1 MKKGILL
8 LLLISSLFADAQS
21 LKDALYGGKLKNQPG
36 TVVRKGDDLAKLEA
50 EKREAEQKVID
61 SLRADSVTKA
71 LAVLAADSA
80 RLADSGT
87 VVTTAVPTDSA
98 MSAGL
103 AGNKPVASNSV
114 SQNSAT
120 AAPSE
125 TAEKPNEGAAP
136 AEKAVD
142 PKDNNALLKAY
153 MEGIITTLKSEV
165 LSSKKVK
172 DGSYYVLVSYAIET
186 DGQLN
191 ITDVFV
197 SPENDFMQK
206 QIKERLALET
216 PKLNPVL
223 SSSGKARKVN
233 KKYNFTLV
241 KE

>member
-50 EKREAEQKVID
+50 EKRESEQKIID

-87 VVTTAVPTDSA
+87 VVTTALPTDSA

-103 AGNKPVASNSV
+103 ADNKPVASSSV

-125 TAEKPNEGAAP
+125 TAEEPNEGEAP

>member
-8 LLLISSLFADAQS
+8 LLLISSFFADAQS
-21 LKDALYGGKLKNQPG
+21 LKEALYGGKLKNQPG
-36 TVVRKGDDLAKLEA
+36 TVIRKGDDLARLEA
-50 EKREAEQKVID
+50 EKREAEQKALD

-71 LAVLAADSA
+71 VAALPADSA
-80 RLADSGT
+80 RTADSA
-87 VVTTAVPTDSA
+87 TAVMNETLPA
-98 MSAGL
+98 A
-103 AGNKPVASNSV
+103 KPVATGSTAPNSV
-114 SQNSAT
+114 T
-120 AAPSE
+120 AAPPGE
-125 TAEKPNEGAAP
+125 TAKEPNEGEAP
-136 AEKAVD
+136 AEKAVN

-153 MEGIITTLKSEV
+153 MDGIVTTLKSEV

-186 DGQLN
+186 DGQLT

-206 QIKERLALET
+206 QIKERLALDT
-216 PKLNPVL
+216 PRLNPVL
-223 SSSGKARKVN
+223 SGSGKARKVN

>member
-8 LLLISSLFADAQS
+8 LLLISSHFADAQS
-21 LKDALYGGKLKNQPG
+21 LKDALYGGRLKNQPG
-36 TVVRKGDDLAKLEA
+36 TVIRKGDDLAKLEA

-61 SLRADSVTKA
+61 SLRADSVTKVMA
-71 LAVLAADSA
+71 ALAADSA
-80 RLADSGT
+80 RMADSAT
-87 VVTTAVPTDSA
+87 VVTTAVSSDSA
-98 MSAGL
+98 QIATVT
-103 AGNKPVASNSV
+103 GNKPVATSSV
-114 SQNSAT
+114 SQNSIT

-125 TAEKPNEGAAP
+125 TVEEPKEGEAP

-153 MEGIITTLKSEV
+153 MDGIVTTLKSEV

-197 SPENDFMQK
+197 SPENEFMQK
-206 QIKERLALET
+206 QIKERLALDT

>member
-1 MKKGILL
+1 MKKGIFL
-8 LLLISSLFADAQS
+8 LLLISSLFAADAQS

-50 EKREAEQKVID
+50 EKKEAELRVVD
-61 SLRADSVTKA
+61 SLRTDS
-71 LAVLAADSA
+71 LAKLTAKIAADSA
-80 RLADSGT
+80 GRTDSVLITSIATGDT
-87 VVTTAVPTDSA
+87 TMQANATATTA
-98 MSAGL
+98 
-103 AGNKPVASNSV
+103 
-114 SQNSAT
+114 
-120 AAPSE
+120 SE
-125 TAEKPNEGAAP
+125 GTEAIKEAEAP
-136 AEKAVD
+136 AENAVD

-153 MEGIITTLKSEV
+153 MDGLVTTFKSEV

-172 DGSYYVLVSYAIET
+172 NGSYYVLVSYAIET
-186 DGQLN
+186 DGQLA

>member
-87 VVTTAVPTDSA
+87 VVTTAVPADST
-98 MSAGL
+98 MNAGL
-103 AGNKPVASNSV
+103 AGNKPVATSSV
-114 SQNSAT
+114 SQNSVT

-125 TAEKPNEGAAP
+125 TAESPNEGESP

-153 MEGIITTLKSEV
+153 MDGIITTLKFEV

-206 QIKERLALET
+206 QIKERLALDT

>member
-21 LKDALYGGKLKNQPG
+21 LKEALYGGKLKNQPG
-36 TVVRKGDDLAKLEA
+36 TVIRKGDDLAKLQA
-50 EKREAEQKVID
+50 EKLEDEKRA
-61 SLRADSVTKA
+61 ADSV
-71 LAVLAADSA
+71 LQADSMA
-80 RLADSGT
+80 KA
-87 VVTTAVPTDSA
+87 VTSLPTDSLA
-98 MSAGL
+98 KATVGVSRDSA
-103 AGNKPVASNSV
+103 AVATVRKENT
-114 SQNSAT
+114 T
-120 AAPSE
+120 AAVTPVSE
-125 TAEKPNEGAAP
+125 TNSTVAAGETAGEVNSGEGAA
-136 AEKAVD
+136 EKAEG
-142 PKDNNALLKAY
+142 PKDNNTLLKEY
-153 MEGIITTLKSEV
+153 MNGIVGTLKSEV

-197 SPENDFMQK
+197 SPENGFLQDGIK
-206 QIKERLALET
+206 QRLSLDT
-216 PKLNPVL
+216 PKLSPVL

>member
-1 MKKGILL
+1 MKKGIFL
-8 LLLISSLFADAQS
+8 LLLITSLFAADAQS
-21 LKDALYGGKLKNQPG
+21 LKEALYGGKLKNQPG

-50 EKREAEQKVID
+50 EKKEAELKVVD
-61 SLRADSVTKA
+61 SLRTDSLAKVT
-71 LAVLAADSA
+71 A
-80 RLADSGT
+80 RLS
-87 VVTTAVPTDSA
+87 TDSA
-98 MSAGL
+98 TNLSDSVAVTAVATGDTTLQTSAI
-103 AGNKPVASNSV
+103 ATPASEDRE
-114 SQNSAT
+114 
-120 AAPSE
+120 APKE
-125 TAEKPNEGAAP
+125 EAP
-136 AEKAVD
+136 AENAVD

-153 MEGIITTLKSEV
+153 MNGLVTTLKSEV

-206 QIKERLALET
+206 QIKERLSLDT

>member
-1 MKKGILL
+1 MKKGIFLL
-8 LLLISSLFADAQS
+8 FLISSLFAADAQS

-50 EKREAEQKVID
+50 EKKEAELKVVD
-61 SLRADSVTKA
+61 SLRTDSVAKLTA
-71 LAVLAADSA
+71 RLAADSVKNF
-80 RLADSGT
+80 S
-87 VVTTAVPTDSA
+87 DSA
-98 MSAGL
+98 
-103 AGNKPVASNSV
+103 VT
-114 SQNSAT
+114 AT
-120 AAPSE
+120 AAATGE
-125 TAEKPNEGAAP
+125 TGSQPVSTNTNATATIPTTTEAADEAKEAAAP
-136 AEKAVD
+136 AENAVD

-153 MEGIITTLKSEV
+153 MDGLVTTFKSEV

-172 DGSYYVLVSYAIET
+172 NGSYYVLVSYAIET
-186 DGQLN
+186 DGQLA

-206 QIKERLALET
+206 QIKERLSLET

>member
-1 MKKGILL
+1 MKKALLILL
-8 LLLISSLFADAQS
+8 LAASFAADAQS
-21 LKDALYGGKLKNQPG
+21 LKEALYGGKLKNQPG
-36 TVVRKGDDLAKLEA
+36 TVVRKGDDLTKLHAEKLEA
-50 EKREAEQKVID
+50 EKKVAD
-61 SLRADSVTKA
+61 SILRADSIAKA
-71 LAVLAADSA
+71 L
-80 RLADSGT
+80 
-87 VVTTAVPTDSA
+87 TAVTTDSA
-98 MSAGL
+98 ATSDSI
-103 AGNKPVASNSV
+103 KPAIASVTTDTLVTSKNSL
-114 SQNSAT
+114 T
-120 AAPSE
+120 EAPSE
-125 TAEKPNEGAAP
+125 TAEAP
-136 AEKAVD
+136 KGEAVVAEKAVD

-153 MEGIITTLKSEV
+153 MDGIITTLKSEV

-172 DGSYYVLVSYAIET
+172 EGSYYVLVSYAIET
-186 DGQLN
+186 DGQLT

>member
-8 LLLISSLFADAQS
+8 LFLISSLFADAQS
-21 LKDALYGGKLKNQPG
+21 LKEALYGGKLKNQPG

-50 EKREAEQKVID
+50 EKREAEQKVVD

-71 LAVLAADSA
+71 MAALSADSIA
-80 RLADSGT
+80 KA
-87 VVTTAVPTDSA
+87 TAAVSVDSA
-98 MSAGL
+98 AV
-103 AGNKPVASNSV
+103 AAVRTETPPVAANPV
-114 SQNSAT
+114 SQNSVT
-120 AAPSE
+120 EAPSE
-125 TAEKPNEGAAP
+125 TAEAPKEGEEP
-136 AEKAVD
+136 AENAVD

-153 MEGIITTLKSEV
+153 MNGIITTLKSEV

-206 QIKERLALET
+206 QIKERLALDT

>member
-8 LLLISSLFADAQS
+8 LLLVSSLFADAQS
-21 LKDALYGGKLKNQPG
+21 LKEALYGGKLKNQPG
-36 TVVRKGDDLAKLEA
+36 TVIRKGDDLAKLEA
-50 EKREAEQKVID
+50 EKREAEQRVID
-61 SLRADSVTKA
+61 SLRADSVTNVMA
-71 LAVLAADSA
+71 ALAADSA
-80 RLADSGT
+80 RMSDSAT
-87 VVTTAVPTDSA
+87 FVSTAVPGDSSMNA
-98 MSAGL
+98 RT
-103 AGNKPVASNSV
+103 AGNQPVASNPV
-114 SQNSAT
+114 SQNSIT

-125 TAEKPNEGAAP
+125 TAEEPKEGEAP

-153 MEGIITTLKSEV
+153 MDGIVTTLKSEV

-206 QIKERLALET
+206 QIKERLALDT

-223 SSSGKARKVN
+223 TSSGKARKVN